1 MLELLSTLWGLAVDV
16 LSSLWTLAMVLL
28 TFVGDFLYILH
39 VDMPRFEGLLVGVLL
54 AWLMM
59 RRDNHPVLRVLSAPL
74 KLIVDV
80 LDLAWDQFVEIVD
93 DLWDTLKRWTL
104 GPLGWCRDRAGGL
117 WSRVMSGLTALKERL
132 SRK

>member
-1 MLELLSTLWGLAVDV
+1 MLELLSTLWVLVVGV
-16 LSSLWTLAMVLL
+16 LSSVWALVMVLL
-28 TFVGDFLYILH
+28 TFGGDLLYILH

-59 RRDNHPVLRVLSAPL
+59 RRDSHPVLRVLSAPL

-104 GPLGWCRDRAGGL
+104 GPLGWCKDRVAGL